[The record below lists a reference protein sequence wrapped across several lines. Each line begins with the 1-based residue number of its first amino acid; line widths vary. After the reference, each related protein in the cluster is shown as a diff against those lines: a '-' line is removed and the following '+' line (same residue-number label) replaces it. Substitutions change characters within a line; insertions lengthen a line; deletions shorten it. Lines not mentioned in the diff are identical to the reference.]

1 MCFLGVYT
9 DSFSRV
15 VTSLSSG
22 SRISSCNK
30 TSPSSSRWLYT
41 LTGDFIS
48 SYLHTLLDLFSQPTI
63 FTRPPPLAISR
74 CFSRSFSL
82 RTFRSD
88 SSYLEIL
95 SRPSFF
101 LLVSLLVSFYPD
113 HREAR
118 ATCSCQSQSRAEC
131 CRVHVVRYRSATTT
145 ATFKSS

>member
-1 MCFLGVYT
+1 MCFPGVYT
-9 DSFSRV
+9 DSLSRV

-22 SRISSCNK
+22 SRTSGCNK
-30 TSPSSSRWLYT
+30 TPSLFSRRLYA

-48 SYLHTLLDLFSQPTI
+48 SYLHTLPDLFSQPTI

-74 CFSRSFSL
+74 CFSRFLSP
-82 RTFRSD
+82 RTPRPD
-88 SSYLEIL
+88 SSRLEIL

-101 LLVSLLVSFYPD
+101 LVSLLVSFYPD
-113 HREAR
+113 HHEAR

-131 CRVHVVRYRSATTT
+131 CRVHVARYRSAT